1 MQHRFGECYVVAWQ
15 MGMLVETDLQVQN
28 LRSDLGVS
36 AVVDLK
42 RLNSKVGDGCVNFYL
57 LTRSIHGL

>member
-1 MQHRFGECYVVAWQ
+1 

-42 RLNSKVGDGCVNFYL
+42 RLNSKVDDGRVNCYL
-57 LTRSIHGL
+57 LTWSIHGL